1 MNARVS
7 GPIWDIASG
16 TQRQLCRALV
26 ADLLREPTDEGL
38 AEDVAHSLER
48 LIGCERYEARPMV
61 DRVVKAA
68 LDDRRGLLAAL
79 RDIPFLGM
87 NS

>member
-1 MNARVS
+1 VSARVS

-16 TQRQLCRALV
+16 TQRTLTRSLM
-26 ADLLREPTDEGL
+26 ADLLLDPTDE
-38 AEDVAHSLER
+38 EMREIVTFEIER

-79 RDIPFLGM
+79 RAIPFLRL
-87 NS
+87 